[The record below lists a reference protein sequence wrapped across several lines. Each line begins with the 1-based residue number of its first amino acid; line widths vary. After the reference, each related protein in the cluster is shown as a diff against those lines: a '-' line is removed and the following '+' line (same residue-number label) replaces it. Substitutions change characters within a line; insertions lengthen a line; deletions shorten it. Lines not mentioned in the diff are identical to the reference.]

1 MFSIIKSFILLCV
14 FNCEKYYFPFP
25 HYIIYAVNVKCF
37 IRQEHA
43 FITIPYER
51 DVHTLLG
58 IMLHVALCR
67 PKRRAFYARQRVFYG
82 IKKRKKTIKSLWWLR
97 RLDHIDSD
105 LFSNVFSR
113 KKHIVNFGI

>member
-67 PKRRAFYARQRVFYG
+67 PKRRVFYARQRVFYG
-82 IKKRKKTIKSLWWLR
+82 IKKRKKPLR
-97 RLDHIDSD
+97 AFGGYDDWITLTAT
-105 LFSNVFSR
+105 FSR
-113 KKHIVNFGI
+113 MSFLERNIS